1 MVCQKLLSF
10 LKEHPKNDKHTHIIY
25 SSPGGS
31 YTIPDNKLDEF
42 YKLLHNS
49 LFIKKDK
56 IFIFEKIQNKTRLV
70 IDLDFKYKEKLNIR
84 QYNENI
90 LNEIS

>member
-49 LFIKKDK
+49 SL
-56 IFIFEKIQNKTRLV
+56 
-70 IDLDFKYKEKLNIR
+70 
-84 QYNENI
+84 
-90 LNEIS
+90 